1 MTKEERASMI
11 IISVDLDE
19 WYHCRWATGSS
30 NSIWCDTQTFFKQY
44 YGTDK
49 PIGELIKPTEII
61 LKMFDEYG
69 IKATFFILGEI
80 ATFYPDLVKE
90 ISRRGH
96 EIACHGLRHVDLY
109 QLTQDQFV
117 DELKC
122 AKEILESLIR
132 KPVIGYRAPN
142 LITELW
148 VLDVLENM
156 GFEYDSS
163 ICPSRPIMG
172 KFRDVMQAPQNPY
185 RPSAHSLTTPGNR
198 KIVEMPIPTFP
209 ILKLPAAT
217 GIMTRVIGKHWTII
231 ALKSALKTG
240 MAVYFFHPF
249 ELAHRPNLTRLSLYN
264 RLYLRHTGEWMKKA
278 LDVLFQ
284 EFNGRFIS
292 AQEAVRRFRAH
303 ES

>member
-1 MTKEERASMI
+1 MVKSEI

-30 NSIWCDTQTFFKQY
+30 KSIWRDTQTFFREY

-69 IKATFFILGEI
+69 IKATFFVLGEV
-80 ATFYPDLVKE
+80 ASFYPDLVKE

-96 EIACHGLRHVDLY
+96 EIACHGLRHIDLY
-109 QLTQDQFV
+109 HLSQAQFV
-117 DELKC
+117 DELKH
-122 AKEILESLIR
+122 AKDILESLIQ
-132 KPVIGYRAPN
+132 KQVIGYRAPN

-163 ICPSRPIMG
+163 ICPSRSIMG
-172 KFRDVMQAPQNPY
+172 KFRDFARAPQNPY
-185 RPSAHSLTTPGNR
+185 HPSIHSLTVPGNR
-198 KIVEMPIPTFP
+198 KIIEIPIPTFP
-209 ILKLPAAT
+209 ILRLPAAT

-231 ALKSALKTG
+231 ALKSAMKTG
-240 MAVYFFHPF
+240 MAMYYFHPY
-249 ELAHRPNLTRLSLYN
+249 ELVPRPNLAQLSPRN
-264 RLYLRHTGEWMKKA
+264 RLFLRHTGGWMKKA

-284 EFNGRFIS
+284 KFNGRFIS
-292 AQEAVRRFRAH
+292 AQEAVRRFITR
-303 ES
+303 E